1 MRLTKTKNQKLP
13 RKQLTQQETS
23 MLKLLKSTMNHTC
36 KICQRIPPKKKKNN
50 NNNKPQKQCII
61 RQEINTTQ
69 EQQQPHQATE
79 NKN

>member
-36 KICQRIPPKKKKNN
+36 KICQRIPPKKKNN

-69 EQQQPHQATE
+69 EQQPHQATE